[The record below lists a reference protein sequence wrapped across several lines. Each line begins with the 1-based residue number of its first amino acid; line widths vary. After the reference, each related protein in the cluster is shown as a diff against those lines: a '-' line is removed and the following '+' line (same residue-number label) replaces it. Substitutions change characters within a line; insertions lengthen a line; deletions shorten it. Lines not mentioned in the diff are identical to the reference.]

1 MKVIAEFIRP
11 IEINEFKSCQEEED
25 EYLHLQNII
34 ELKRNNLLEKQRKIQ
49 KIAKQNAFL
58 EDIKND
64 YYKYNS
70 YIVKQKQDQM
80 TALNLLNNYIEN
92 LKISGQLSDQNIYDS
107 KMEQKKILK
116 ELNGIKHGLD
126 KIMNNSNEINN
137 ILIDKEKKIS
147 NNR

>member
-11 IEINEFKSCQEEED
+11 IGINEFKSCQEEED

-107 KMEQKKILK
+107 KMEQKNLIL
-116 ELNGIKHGLD
+116 
-126 KIMNNSNEINN
+126 
-137 ILIDKEKKIS
+137 
-147 NNR
+147 